1 MMNKLIKDPEYLN
14 IQFAYSEV
22 AKLVDASA
30 PTGRAPHLSMGK
42 VGRTG
47 QVVDCPFC
55 GGKMKMNLLLSTNQF
70 RCAKCDED
78 GNSVTLFA
86 KIAGIDNK
94 KAYAELK
101 NRYKGLPSDLKAK
114 FSVPTN
120 FAEEDMLD
128 LAPIGIRDFAYRE
141 LLKSSTLSEKHR
153 ANLRKRGLTDE
164 EIDSTMFKTL
174 PCIGIKTIAEKCI
187 VDSGISQIITDKK
200 WGIPG
205 FYWDEKDGC
214 YMFLRRKAPMLV
226 PVVNREGKISMF
238 ELRSNDLPKNAS
250 ERAKEKFT
258 RYKRFSS
265 SEEKYGVSTSGG
277 DSIHHA
283 GFDFESE
290 TTPKVVTLTEGA
302 LKATVASI
310 LAGNK
315 PFIALLGVQNQ
326 SQLPDECRW
335 LKEHGTERINIA
347 FDMDYKTNEVVKQ
360 ALNDAIQTILAA
372 GLTVNHQPWPP
383 EYKGVDDYLAARRA
397 YKETSR

>member
-1 MMNKLIKDPEYLN
+1 
-14 IQFAYSEV
+14 
-22 AKLVDASA
+22 
-30 PTGRAPHLSMGK
+30 
-42 VGRTG
+42 
-47 QVVDCPFC
+47 
-55 GGKMKMNLLLSTNQF
+55 
-70 RCAKCDED
+70 
-78 GNSVTLFA
+78 
-86 KIAGIDNK
+86 
-94 KAYAELK
+94 
-101 NRYKGLPSDLKAK
+101 
-114 FSVPTN
+114 
-120 FAEEDMLD
+120 
-128 LAPIGIRDFAYRE
+128 
-141 LLKSSTLSEKHR
+141 
-153 ANLRKRGLTDE
+153 
-164 EIDSTMFKTL
+164 
-174 PCIGIKTIAEKCI
+174 
-187 VDSGISQIITDKK
+187 
-200 WGIPG
+200 
-205 FYWDEKDGC
+205 
-214 YMFLRRKAPMLV
+214 
-226 PVVNREGKISMF
+226 MF

-315 PFIALLGVQNQ
+315 PFIALLGVKNQ

-397 YKETSR
+397 YKEKNA